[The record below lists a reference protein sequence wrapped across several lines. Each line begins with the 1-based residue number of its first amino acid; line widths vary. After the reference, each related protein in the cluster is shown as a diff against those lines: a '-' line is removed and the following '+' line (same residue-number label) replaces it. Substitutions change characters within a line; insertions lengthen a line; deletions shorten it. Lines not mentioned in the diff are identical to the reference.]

1 MSSTSIKLKATA
13 KDGMVEVKALIAH
26 PMESGQRKD
35 EETGKLIPKH
45 YITNVT
51 VTANDKTVFSSQ
63 WGGAISKNPYLAFSY
78 QGKVGDKIKLSWKDS
93 KGKSDSAETVAV
105 AA

>member
-1 MSSTSIKLKATA
+1 MSSTSIKLKATV

-45 YITNVT
+45 YITDVT

-78 QGKVGDKIKLSWKDS
+78 QGKVARVNPIVRKRLRLPPNTPAHNPV
-93 KGKSDSAETVAV
+93 SA
-105 AA
+105 